1 MVPGFKAN
9 LMAHQS
15 MSSNRI
21 HPYSW
26 LSLAFT
32 VQYFATEH
40 DLLFLAVQD
49 SSIGDLVAQ
58 SVSESVSQVLISATS
73 ET

>member
-40 DLLFLAVQD
+40 DEPLLDLLFFSLCLSAFILA
-49 SSIGDLVAQ
+49 
-58 SVSESVSQVLISATS
+58 SVYLLDCC
-73 ET
+73 